1 MPQLTLQLKR
11 LGKKKVKQIPLTLD
25 ATPNNLQQLLVGC
38 VKNQVEAFN
47 KKRVEVNVVGFL
59 SPAEIQEQAQS
70 GKVDFGDLANKDLA
84 VEQEAIDNVLLA
96 FKDGLF
102 VVFVDGDEVTSLDTP
117 LQLTKDSVVAF
128 IRMTFLVGT
137 YW

>member
-1 MPQLTLQLKR
+1 MELTLQLKR
-11 LGKKKVKQIPLTLD
+11 LGKKKVKEVPFTLE
-25 ATPNNLQQLLVGC
+25 TSPNNLEDLLIAC
-38 VKNQVEAFN
+38 VKNQVDAFN
-47 KKRVEVNVVGFL
+47 KKRTEVNVVGFL

-70 GKVDFGDLANKDLA
+70 GKVEFGDITNKDLA
-84 VEQEAIDNVLLA
+84 NQQKATDNVLLA

-102 VVFVDGDEVTSLDTP
+102 AVFVNDDEVTDLKAP
-117 LQLTKDSVVAF
+117 LELTSNSVIAF

>member
-1 MPQLTLQLKR
+1 MEITLQLKR
-11 LGKKKVKQIPLTLD
+11 LGKKKVKKVPFTLEKN
-25 ATPNNLQQLLVGC
+25 PKNLEELLIGC

-47 KKRVEVNVVGFL
+47 KKRTEVNVIGFL
-59 SPAEIQEQAQS
+59 SPAEIQEKAES
-70 GKVDFGDLANKDLA
+70 GKVEFGELANTDLANLQK
-84 VEQEAIDNVLLA
+84 AIDNVLLS

-102 VVFVDGDEVTSLDTP
+102 VVFVDEDEITDLKAPLELTSE
-117 LQLTKDSVVAF
+117 SVIAF

>member
-11 LGKKKVKQIPLTLD
+11 LGKKKVKQIPLTLE
-25 ATPNNLQQLLVGC
+25 ATPKNLQELLVGC

-59 SPAEIQEQAQS
+59 SPSEIQDQAQS

-84 VEQEAIDNVLLA
+84 IEQEAIDNVLLA

-102 VVFVDGDEVTSLDTP
+102 VVFVDGDEVTSLDAP
-117 LQLTKDSVVAF
+117 LQLTKESVVAF

>member
-1 MPQLTLQLKR
+1 MELTLQLKR
-11 LGKKKVKQIPLTLD
+11 LGKKKVKQVPFTLEE
-25 ATPNNLQQLLVGC
+25 TPKNLEELLIGC
-38 VKNQVEAFN
+38 VKHQVEAFN
-47 KKRVEVNVVGFL
+47 KKRLEVNVIGFL

-70 GKVDFGDLANKDLA
+70 GKVDFGEINNKDLA
-84 VEQEAIDNVLLA
+84 NLEKAIDNVLFA

-102 VVFVDGDEVTSLDTP
+102 VVFVDDDEITDLKTP
-117 LQLTKDSVVAF
+117 LELTSDSMIAF

>member
-1 MPQLTLQLKR
+1 MEITLQLKR
-11 LGKKKVKQIPLTLD
+11 LGKKKVKQVPFTLVE
-25 ATPNNLQQLLVGC
+25 TPKNLEELLIGC
-38 VKNQVEAFN
+38 VKNQVAAFS
-47 KKRVEVNVVGFL
+47 KKRMEVNVVGFL
-59 SPAEIQEQAQS
+59 SPAEIQDQAQS

-84 VEQEAIDNVLLA
+84 DEQKAIDNVLLT

-102 VVFVDGDEVTSLDTP
+102 VVFIDDDEVTDLKAPIALSNE
-117 LQLTKDSVVAF
+117 SVIAF

>member
-1 MPQLTLQLKR
+1 MELTLQLKR
-11 LGKKKVKQIPLTLD
+11 LGKKKVKQVLFTLEE
-25 ATPNNLQQLLVGC
+25 TPKILEDLLIGC

-47 KKRVEVNVVGFL
+47 KKRTEVNVIGFL
-59 SPAEIQEQAQS
+59 SPAEIQEKAQS
-70 GKVDFGDLANKDLA
+70 GKVEFGELANTDLADL
-84 VEQEAIDNVLLA
+84 EKAIENVLLA

-102 VVFVDGDEVTSLDTP
+102 VVFVDDDEITDLKAPLELTSE
-117 LQLTKDSVVAF
+117 SVIAF